1 MRAFD
6 FGSIEAIDIWTKDTP
21 NPETASVYVK
31 QEVSIAAVVAM
42 TDLLCPRFVDVEGA
56 VLLET
61 SADPKGFQEW
71 KEPFHG
77 DTRAVESMLNHEHV
91 WDLFPVNGE
100 KDQAALEIV
109 AEHMAITWKA
119 AAGAQFPDR
128 TFTCEVTDDYGPTL
142 TIWTSGP

>member
-21 NPETASVYVK
+21 PPETASVYVK

-42 TDLLCPRFVDVEGA
+42 TDMLCPRFVDVEGA

-61 SADPKGFQEW
+61 NADTETFQSW
-71 KEPFHG
+71 KQHFDG
-77 DTRAVESMLNHEHV
+77 DLHAVESMLNHEHV

-109 AEHMAITWKA
+109 AERMAITWKA
-119 AAGAQFPDR
+119 AAEAQFPDR
-128 TFTCEVTDDYGPTL
+128 TFTCQVTDDYGPTVTL
-142 TIWTSGP
+142 WTSGP